1 MSLPREVAP
10 HFPRETGRNQKTRAA
25 RRASIGWLLV
35 VVAAVVIAWR
45 QPEIRHWGMVDQ
57 GGGGKYEPVGARCI
71 RGDDCEIRLALVA
84 KSMLLRVLLRRLL
97 EEAATVKV
105 VCEIAQVDTV
115 PNAVEQSNANVL
127 LASPTVTVSECQL
140 LCQRLKH
147 IPSPP
152 SVVSLR
158 IGLTPEGARD
168 LAQGGVIGIDEEVT
182 ERELLTALRSRRNR
196 PAICDSPRAPSP

>member
-1 MSLPREVAP
+1 
-10 HFPRETGRNQKTRAA
+10 
-25 RRASIGWLLV
+25 
-35 VVAAVVIAWR
+35 
-45 QPEIRHWGMVDQ
+45 
-57 GGGGKYEPVGARCI
+57 
-71 RGDDCEIRLALVA
+71 
-84 KSMLLRVLLRRLL
+84 MLLRVLLRRLL
-97 EEAATVKV
+97 EEAGSMKV
-105 VCEIAQVDTV
+105 VCEIAQVDTA

-168 LAQGGVIGIDEEVT
+168 LAQGGVIEILDEEVT
-182 ERELLTALRSRRNR
+182 EQELMTALGLA
-196 PAICDSPRAPSP
+196 AIGQPYITHRVRHLT